1 MGGEF
6 GLVLENI
13 LRGAWHGDF
22 LMDVAYHRSKHLIFH
37 DQKQQ
42 FFSFKDDLKFFT
54 LTSKLSTMTH
64 PWDWYL
70 SLDLPSKIN

>member
-1 MGGEF
+1 MGAGEF

-22 LMDVAYHRSKHLIFH
+22 LMDKHLIFH

-64 PWDWYL
+64 PWDWYV
-70 SLDLPSKIN
+70 SLDLPSNRPAP